1 MTASLADY
9 VSVRP
14 RFARSANLER
24 DSGRSEP
31 FDGYIVTGR
40 ALDVIERITAAA
52 LTGRSGGA
60 WSLTGPYGS
69 GKSSLA
75 LLLDAAFGPN
85 KKVRNV
91 ALGLIAAASPEAAE
105 AVRKTH
111 DHHRSRGAGFQRGLV
126 TANREPIAHTL
137 LRALHA
143 AVVGTYGRIPS
154 TREFPAA
161 GLLKATLRNVEA
173 PDSWRNG
180 AASSAVIQIA
190 RCLAERAPLLL
201 VVDEFGK
208 SLEAIR
214 DGGEADPY
222 VLQQLAEA
230 GQGAGLP
237 IFIITLQHLSFEDYL
252 VGAEASKRREWAKVQ
267 GRFEDVAYMESGRQ
281 TRALIGS
288 VFDIRDK
295 TLQDRIQRRAR
306 TSSGRLRKLGIADG
320 TDAEVLA
327 SCYPLHPLVALVLP
341 ELCSRYGQHERT
353 LFSFLAGADPSSAA
367 SFLAA
372 KNLPSRGSLP
382 SVSLDRV
389 YDYFVAGGATSSLVL
404 AQSSRWAE
412 IATRLR
418 DVHGMSQRE
427 TRLAK
432 TIALLNLVSTS
443 GTIRASREVLSLA
456 EPNAGRTLAAL
467 ESRGVITYRAFAD
480 EYRIWQGTDI
490 DIRRLLDA
498 AHERLEQKSLF
509 EVLSGMEE
517 PAPVVAARH
526 SAERHVLRV
535 FSRRYAESGESVE
548 GLDPFSPYD
557 GEVLLVVGSKAP
569 SLPTPGLGAKPV
581 IAAVPESVEE
591 LERAAR
597 EAAAVTAVLADP
609 AVAGD
614 PVARGELGERLAQ
627 AQAGFDRAFGV
638 AFRPDACGWTMRV
651 EESIEQELVANRGSG
666 PLSEAA
672 DLAYW
677 STPVVRNEM
686 LNRTELTSQGA
697 KARRMLLAAIIERS
711 AEPDLGFEGYG
722 PEVAM
727 YRAFLKGTGLHRST
741 RGQEELDFREPTDTF
756 LKPAWKVVRREF
768 RRARAGRLNLGEVY
782 GTLLSPPIGMKAGV
796 IPVLLTTA
804 LLAYRDEIAIYEHGT
819 FKPVLSADLSE
830 RMVRNP
836 GHFEIKHFANT
847 TGARGQVVAALTK
860 RLSVGSAVRRYR
872 VANVVAVVGHL
883 VSVVRRLDRFT
894 LKTRHLSDASLAA
907 RDVLVAAVE
916 PDELLFRALPAALGF
931 PPVRA
936 GAQHYRDANAYARS
950 VAQVLA
956 ELRDRADGLL
966 ADLLD
971 LLLKTSAETTRLAV
985 SGQAAAL
992 DGQVLDPQVR
1002 SFVLTLAND
1011 AAETDHDWVRAIAT
1025 VVAKKAPS
1033 EWADEDVVS
1042 FRRELEPRVKA
1053 FQRLVALH
1061 TENRADG
1068 GGGFNALR
1076 VTLTRSD
1083 GSEHVR
1089 LVGVDENERPEAD
1102 RALDVAL
1109 EHLSE
1114 ITGSSH
1120 RAHKVLLALLGERLL
1135 PERADHDD
1143 VTPRV
1148 HRRITSG

>member
-1 MTASLADY
+1 MGTLSDY
-9 VSVRP
+9 ISVRP

-40 ALDVIERITAAA
+40 ALDVIERITGAA
-52 LTGRSGGA
+52 LSGRSGGA

-75 LLLDAAFGPN
+75 LLLDAAFGPH

-91 ALGLIAAASPEAAE
+91 ALDLIAAASPEAAE

-111 DHHRSRGAGFQRGLV
+111 DHHGTRDAGFQRGLV

-143 AVVGTYGRIPS
+143 AVVGTYARIPPG
-154 TREFPAA
+154 REFPAA
-161 GLLKATLRNVEA
+161 GLLKETLRNMEA

-201 VVDEFGK
+201 LVDEFGK
-208 SLEAIR
+208 TLEAIR

-237 IFIITLQHLSFEDYL
+237 IFIVTLQHLSFEDYL
-252 VGAEASKRREWAKVQ
+252 IGAEASKRREWAKVQ
-267 GRFEDVAYMESGRQ
+267 GRFEDVAYVESARQ

-288 VFDIRDK
+288 VFDIRDEA
-295 TLQDRIQRRAR
+295 LRMRIRNRAR
-306 TSSGRLRKLGIADG
+306 NDSGTLRKLGIADG

-353 LFSFLAGADPSSAA
+353 LFSFLAGADPSSATT
-367 SFLAA
+367 FLAQRDYRA
-372 KNLPSRGSLP
+372 SGRLP
-382 SVSLDRV
+382 SVSLDAV
-389 YDYFVAGGATSSLVL
+389 YDYFVAGGAASSLAL
-404 AQSSRWAE
+404 SQSSRWTE

-418 DVHGMSQRE
+418 DVHGLSKRQ

-432 TIALLNLVSTS
+432 AIALLNLVSTS
-443 GTIRASREVLSLA
+443 GTIRASREVLALA
-456 EPNAGRTLAAL
+456 EPNARDAVAEL
-467 ESRGVITYRAFAD
+467 EARGVVTYRAFAD

-490 DIRRLLDA
+490 DIRRLLDE
-498 AHERLEQKSLF
+498 AHERLQRNSLF
-509 EVLSGMEE
+509 EILSSME
-517 PAPVVAARH
+517 PPPPVVAAKH
-526 SAERHVLRV
+526 SAEHNVLRV
-535 FSRRYAESGESVE
+535 FSRRYTEGGRSVE

-569 SLPTPGLGAKPV
+569 TLPAPGLGAKPV
-581 IAAVPESVEE
+581 IAALPESVEE

-627 AQAGFDRAFGV
+627 ARAEFDRAFGL
-638 AFRPDACGWTMRV
+638 AFRPNACRWTMRV
-651 EESIEQELVANRGSG
+651 EESIEQELTANRGSAA
-666 PLSEAA
+666 LSEAA

-677 STPVVRNEM
+677 STPGVRNEM

-697 KARRMLLAAIIERS
+697 KARRMLLEAMIERG

-741 RGQEELDFREPTDTF
+741 RGQEERDFREPTDTF

-768 RRARAGRLNLGEVY
+768 RRAWAGRLNLGEVY
-782 GTLLSPPIGMKAGV
+782 ETLLSPPIGMKAGV
-796 IPVLLTTA
+796 IPVFLTAA
-804 LLAYRDEIAIYEHGT
+804 LLAYRDEIGIYEHGT

-847 TGARGQVVAALTK
+847 TGARGEVVAALAK
-860 RLSVGSAVRRYR
+860 HLSVGSGARRYR

-894 LKTRHLSDASLAA
+894 LRTRHLSDGSLAA

-916 PDELLFRALPAALGF
+916 PDELLFKALPAALGF
-931 PPVRA
+931 PPIRA
-936 GAQHYRDANAYARS
+936 GAQRYRGANAYARS
-950 VAQVLA
+950 VAKVLA
-956 ELRDRADGLL
+956 ELRDRADRLL
-966 ADLLD
+966 AELLD
-971 LLLKTSAETTRLAV
+971 LLLETSAETTRLAV

-992 DGQVLDPQVR
+992 EGRVLDPDVR
-1002 SFVLTLAND
+1002 KFVLVLAND
-1011 AAETDHDWVRAIAT
+1011 AAETDHDWIRAIAT

-1033 EWADEDVVS
+1033 EWIDEDVVS

-1061 TENRADG
+1061 AENRADG
-1068 GGGFNALR
+1068 GGRFDALR
-1076 VTLTRSD
+1076 VTLTKSD

-1089 LVGVDENERPEAD
+1089 LVGVDENERAEAD

-1109 EHLSE
+1109 EDLAE
-1114 ITGSSH
+1114 ITGSPH

-1135 PERADHDD
+1135 PETAERDD
-1143 VTPRV
+1143 ETPRI
-1148 HRRITSG
+1148 HRRIANG

>member
-1 MTASLADY
+1 MATLAEY

-40 ALDVIERITAAA
+40 ALDVIERITRAA
-52 LTGRSGGA
+52 LAGRSGGA

-91 ALGLIAAASPEAAE
+91 ALDLIAAAAPGAAE

-111 DHHRSRGAGFQRGLV
+111 DHHRTRGTGFQRGLV

-143 AVVGTYGRIPS
+143 AVVGTFGRIPS

-161 GLLKATLRNVEA
+161 GRLREA
-173 PDSWRNG
+173 LRDAEASDSSRNG
-180 AASSAVIQIA
+180 AASSAVVEIA
-190 RCLAERAPLLL
+190 CCLAKRAPLLL

-208 SLEAIR
+208 TLEAIR

-237 IFIITLQHLSFEDYL
+237 IFIVTLQHLSFEDYL

-267 GRFEDVAYMESGRQ
+267 GRFEDVAYVESGRQ

-288 VFDIRDK
+288 VFDIRDDA
-295 TLQDRIQRRAR
+295 LRERIQRRAQ
-306 TSSGRLRKLGIADG
+306 TYSGRLRDLGIADG
-320 TDAEVLA
+320 TDADVLA

-367 SFLAA
+367 TFLAERKFPA
-372 KNLPSRGSLP
+372 RGALP
-382 SVSLDRV
+382 SVSLASV
-389 YDYFVAGGATSSLVL
+389 YDYFVAGGAASSVALS
-404 AQSSRWAE
+404 QSSRWTE

-418 DVHGMSQRE
+418 DVHGLSRQQ

-443 GTIRASREVLSLA
+443 GTIRASREVLALA
-456 EPNAGRTLAAL
+456 EPNAGDAL
-467 ESRGVITYRAFAD
+467 GELEARGVITYRAFAD

-490 DIRRLLDA
+490 DIRRLLDE
-498 AHERLEQKSLF
+498 AHERLLQNSRF
-509 EVLSGMEE
+509 EILSGMEA

-526 SAERHVLRV
+526 SAEHHVLRV
-535 FSRRYAESGESVE
+535 FSRRYFQGEESGG

-557 GEVLLVVGSKAP
+557 GEVLLVIGSKAP
-569 SLPTPGLGAKPV
+569 RLPAPGLGAKPV

-591 LERAAR
+591 LDRAAR
-597 EAAAVTAVLADP
+597 EVAAAAAVLDDP

-627 AQAGFDRAFGV
+627 ARAEFERTFDV
-638 AFRPDACGWTMRV
+638 AFRTDACRWTMCV
-651 EESIEQELVANRGSG
+651 EESVEQDLQPGRGSA

-677 STPVVRNEM
+677 SSPVVRNEM

-697 KARRMLLAAIIERS
+697 KARRMLLEAMIERG
-711 AEPDLGFEGYG
+711 AEADLGLEGFG

-727 YRAFLKGTGLHRST
+727 YRAFLKGTGLHRT
-741 RGQEELDFREPTDTF
+741 ARGQEGLDFREPTDAF
-756 LKPAWKVVRREF
+756 LRPAWKSVRREF
-768 RRARAGRLNLGEVY
+768 KRARAGRLNLREVY
-782 GTLLSPPIGMKAGV
+782 RTLLSPPIGMKESV
-796 IPVLLTTA
+796 IPVFLTAA

-836 GHFEIKHFANT
+836 GHFEIKHFANM
-847 TGARGQVVAALTK
+847 TGGRAEVVAALAE
-860 RLSVGSAVRRYR
+860 RLGVGSGSRRYR
-872 VANVVAVVGHL
+872 VANVIAVVGHL
-883 VSVVRRLDRFT
+883 VSMARRLDRFT
-894 LKTRHLSDASLAA
+894 LRTGGLGDDALAV
-907 RDVLVAAVE
+907 RDALVHAVE
-916 PDELLFRALPAALGF
+916 PDDLLFAGLPKALGF
-931 PPVRA
+931 PQVQPGGRRYEHA
-936 GAQHYRDANAYARS
+936 GALAHRTAEAA
-950 VAQVLA
+950 A
-956 ELRDRADGLL
+956 ELRDRSDRLL
-966 ADLLD
+966 ADLHD
-971 LLLKTSAETTRLAV
+971 FLLETSAETSGRAI

-992 DGQVLDPQVR
+992 DGQVLDPEVR
-1002 SFVLTLAND
+1002 AFVLTLAN
-1011 AAETDHDWVRAIAT
+1011 APAERERERERESRNGTT
-1025 VVAKKAPS
+1025 PGSGFGPS
-1033 EWADEDVVS
+1033 PPWW
-1042 FRRELEPRVKA
+1042 RR
-1053 FQRLVALH
+1053 RLHPNGAM
-1061 TENRADG
+1061 
-1068 GGGFNALR
+1068 
-1076 VTLTRSD
+1076 
-1083 GSEHVR
+1083 
-1089 LVGVDENERPEAD
+1089 
-1102 RALDVAL
+1102 
-1109 EHLSE
+1109 
-1114 ITGSSH
+1114 
-1120 RAHKVLLALLGERLL
+1120 
-1135 PERADHDD
+1135 
-1143 VTPRV
+1143 
-1148 HRRITSG
+1148 RI

>member
-1 MTASLADY
+1 MMATLADY

-40 ALDVIERITAAA
+40 ALDVIERITGAA
-52 LTGRSGGA
+52 LGGRSGGA

-91 ALGLIAAASPEAAE
+91 ALDLIAAASPEAAE
-105 AVRKTH
+105 AVRRAH
-111 DHHRSRGAGFQRGLV
+111 DHHRTRGAGFQRGLV
-126 TANREPIAHTL
+126 TANREPIAYTL

-161 GLLKATLRNVEA
+161 GLLKEALRNVEA

-180 AASSAVIQIA
+180 TASSAVVEIA
-190 RCLAERAPLLL
+190 RSLAEQAPLLL

-208 SLEAIR
+208 TLEAIR
-214 DGGEADPY
+214 DGNEADPY

-237 IFIITLQHLSFEDYL
+237 IFIVTLQHLSFEDYL
-252 VGAEASKRREWAKVQ
+252 VGADASKRREWGKVQ
-267 GRFEDVAYMESGRQ
+267 GRFEDVAYVESGRQ

-295 TLQDRIQRRAR
+295 ALRTRIRNRAR
-306 TSSGRLRKLGIADG
+306 TYSGKLRKLGIADG

-353 LFSFLAGADPSSAA
+353 LFSFLAGPDPSSAA
-367 SFLAA
+367 AFLTA
-372 KNLPSRGSLP
+372 KSLSSGGSLP
-382 SVSLDRV
+382 SVSLDHV
-389 YDYFVAGGATSSLVL
+389 YDYFVAGGATSSLAL
-404 AQSSRWAE
+404 AQSSRWTE

-418 DVHGMSQRE
+418 DIHGLSKRQ

-443 GTIRASREVLSLA
+443 GTIRASREVLSLLEPHAGDAIA
-456 EPNAGRTLAAL
+456 EL
-467 ESRGVITYRAFAD
+467 EARGVVTYRAFAD

-490 DIRRLLDA
+490 DIRRLLDE
-498 AHERLEQKSLF
+498 AHERMQQNSLF
-509 EVLSGMEE
+509 EILCGTEA

-526 SAERHVLRV
+526 SAEHHVLRV
-535 FSRRYAESGESVE
+535 FSRRYAESGECVASL
-548 GLDPFSPYD
+548 GPHSPYD
-557 GEVLLVVGSKAP
+557 GEVLLMVGSESP
-569 SLPTPGLGAKPV
+569 SLPAAGPGAKPV
-581 IAAVPESVEE
+581 IAAIPESVEG
-591 LERAAR
+591 LDRAAR
-597 EAAAVTAVLADP
+597 EVAAVTAVLDEP

-627 AQAGFDRAFGV
+627 ARAEFDRAFGIT
-638 AFRPDACGWTMRV
+638 FRPGACRWTMRV
-651 EESIEQELVANRGSG
+651 EESVSQRLNASRGSA

-672 DLAYW
+672 DLAYP

-686 LNRTELTSQGA
+686 LNRAELTSQGA
-697 KARRMLLAAIIERS
+697 KARRMLLQAMIERWT
-711 AEPDLGFEGYG
+711 EPDLGFEGYG

-727 YRAFLKGTGLHRST
+727 YRAFVEGTGLHGAVAEDGT
-741 RGQEELDFREPTDTF
+741 LDFRTPTDRS

-768 RRARAGRLNLGEVY
+768 RRARMGRLNLHDLFGA
-782 GTLLSPPIGMKAGV
+782 LQSPPIGMKEGV
-796 IPVLLTTA
+796 VPVFLTAA
-804 LLAYRDEIAIYEHGT
+804 LLAYRDEVAIYEHGT

-847 TGARGQVVAALTK
+847 TGARRQVVAALAK
-860 RLSVGSAVRRYR
+860 RLDVGGGSSRYR

-883 VSVVRRLDRFT
+883 VSVARRMDRFT
-894 LKTRHLSDASLAA
+894 LRTRELSADALAA
-907 RDVLVAAVE
+907 RGALVAAVE
-916 PDELLFRALPAALGF
+916 PDELVFEALPAALGF
-931 PPVRA
+931 PAVGV
-936 GAQHYRDANAYARS
+936 GARSYGDAHAYAAA
-950 VAQVLA
+950 VAKALA
-956 ELRDRADGLL
+956 ELQNRANRLL
-966 ADLLD
+966 AELLD
-971 LLLKTSAETTRLAV
+971 LLLETSAETTRLAV
-985 SGQAAAL
+985 SGHAASL
-992 DGQVLDPQVR
+992 EGQVLDPEVR

-1011 AAETDHDWVRAIAT
+1011 AAETDHDWIRAIAT

-1042 FRRELEPRVKA
+1042 FRRELQPRVKA

-1061 TENRADG
+1061 ADNRADG
-1068 GGGFNALR
+1068 GGGFDALR

-1089 LVGVDENERPEAD
+1089 LVGVDATERPEAD

-1114 ITGSSH
+1114 ITGSPH

-1135 PERADHDD
+1135 SERTERDD
-1143 VTPRV
+1143 VTPRI
-1148 HRRITSG
+1148 HRRVASG

>member
-1 MTASLADY
+1 MATLADY

-40 ALDVIERITAAA
+40 ALDVIDRITGAA
-52 LTGRSGGA
+52 LSGRSGGA

-91 ALGLIAAASPEAAE
+91 ALDLIAAASRDVAE

-111 DHHRSRGAGFQRGLV
+111 RNRTRGAGFQRGLV

-161 GLLKATLRNVEA
+161 GLLKETLRSVEA
-173 PDSWRNG
+173 ADAWQSG
-180 AASSAVIQIA
+180 AASSAVVEIA
-190 RCLAERAPLLL
+190 RCLAKRAPLLL

-208 SLEAIR
+208 TLEAIR

-237 IFIITLQHLSFEDYL
+237 IFIVTLQHLSFEDYL

-267 GRFEDVAYMESGRQ
+267 GRFEDVAYVESGRQ

-288 VFDIRDK
+288 VFDTRDDA
-295 TLQDRIQRRAR
+295 LRDRIQRRAR
-306 TSSGRLRKLGIADG
+306 TYSGSLRKLGIADG

-372 KNLPSRGSLP
+372 RNLPARGSLP
-382 SVSLDRV
+382 SVSLDAV
-389 YDYFVAGGATSSLVL
+389 YDYFVAGGATSSVALS
-404 AQSSRWAE
+404 QSSRWTE

-418 DVHGMSQRE
+418 DVHGLSKRQ

-443 GTIRASREVLSLA
+443 GTIRASREVLALA
-456 EPNAGRTLAAL
+456 EPNAGRELAEL
-467 ESRGVITYRAFAD
+467 ESRGIVTYRAFAD

-498 AHERLEQKSLF
+498 AHERIQQHSLF
-509 EVLSGMEE
+509 EVLSGMEA
-517 PAPVVAARH
+517 PSPVVAARH
-526 SAERHVLRV
+526 SAEHHVLRV
-535 FSRRYAESGESVE
+535 FSRRYTEGGESVE

-569 SLPTPGLGAKPV
+569 GLPAPGLGAKPV

-597 EAAAVTAVLADP
+597 EAAAVAAVLADP

-627 AQAGFDRAFGV
+627 ARAEFDRAFGV
-638 AFRPDACGWTMRV
+638 AFRPDACRWTMRV
-651 EESIEQELVANRGSG
+651 EESIEQELTANRGST

-672 DLAYW
+672 DLTYW

-697 KARRMLLAAIIERS
+697 KARRMLLEAMIERG

-727 YRAFLKGTGLHRST
+727 YRAFLKGTGLHRSAP
-741 RGQEELDFREPTDTF
+741 GQQSWT
-756 LKPAWKVVRREF
+756 
-768 RRARAGRLNLGEVY
+768 
-782 GTLLSPPIGMKAGV
+782 
-796 IPVLLTTA
+796 
-804 LLAYRDEIAIYEHGT
+804 
-819 FKPVLSADLSE
+819 
-830 RMVRNP
+830 
-836 GHFEIKHFANT
+836 
-847 TGARGQVVAALTK
+847 
-860 RLSVGSAVRRYR
+860 SVSQ
-872 VANVVAVVGHL
+872 
-883 VSVVRRLDRFT
+883 
-894 LKTRHLSDASLAA
+894 
-907 RDVLVAAVE
+907 E
-916 PDELLFRALPAALGF
+916 M
-931 PPVRA
+931 
-936 GAQHYRDANAYARS
+936 RS
-950 VAQVLA
+950 
-956 ELRDRADGLL
+956 
-966 ADLLD
+966 
-971 LLLKTSAETTRLAV
+971 
-985 SGQAAAL
+985 
-992 DGQVLDPQVR
+992 
-1002 SFVLTLAND
+1002 
-1011 AAETDHDWVRAIAT
+1011 
-1025 VVAKKAPS
+1025 
-1033 EWADEDVVS
+1033 
-1042 FRRELEPRVKA
+1042 
-1053 FQRLVALH
+1053 
-1061 TENRADG
+1061 
-1068 GGGFNALR
+1068 
-1076 VTLTRSD
+1076 
-1083 GSEHVR
+1083 
-1089 LVGVDENERPEAD
+1089 
-1102 RALDVAL
+1102 
-1109 EHLSE
+1109 
-1114 ITGSSH
+1114 
-1120 RAHKVLLALLGERLL
+1120 
-1135 PERADHDD
+1135 
-1143 VTPRV
+1143 
-1148 HRRITSG
+1148 

>member
-1 MTASLADY
+1 MTVTLADY

-40 ALDVIERITAAA
+40 AVDVIERITGAA
-52 LTGRSGGA
+52 LSGRSGGA

-91 ALGLIAAASPEAAE
+91 ALDLIAAASPEAAE

-111 DHHRSRGAGFQRGLV
+111 DHHRTRVTGFQRALV

-143 AVVGTYGRIPS
+143 VVFGTSGRIPS
-154 TREFPAA
+154 SREFPAA
-161 GLLKATLRNVEA
+161 NLSKTAVRNLDA
-173 PDSWRNG
+173 PDRRRNG
-180 AASSAVIQIA
+180 LPSSAVVEMA
-190 RCLAERAPLLL
+190 RCLTERTPLLL

-208 SLEAIR
+208 TLEAIR

-237 IFIITLQHLSFEDYL
+237 IFIVTLQHLSFDDYL
-252 VGAEASKRREWAKVQ
+252 VGAEASIRREWAKVQ
-267 GRFEDVAYMESGRQ
+267 GRFEDVAYVESGRQ

-295 TLQDRIQRRAR
+295 ALQKRIRRRAE
-306 TSSGRLRKLGIADG
+306 TYSGSLRELGIADG

-372 KNLPSRGSLP
+372 RKFPARGPLP
-382 SVSLDRV
+382 SVSLAAV
-389 YDYFVAGGATSSLVL
+389 YDYFVAGGATSSLAL
-404 AQSSRWAE
+404 AQSSRWTE

-418 DVHGMSQRE
+418 DIHGLSRQQ

-456 EPNAGRTLAAL
+456 EPNTENALAEL
-467 ESRGVITYRAFAD
+467 EARGVITYRAFAD

-498 AHERLEQKSLF
+498 AHERMQQNSLF
-509 EVLSGMEE
+509 EILSGME
-517 PAPVVAARH
+517 PPPPVVAARH
-526 SAERHVLRV
+526 SAEHHVLRV
-535 FSRRYAESGESVE
+535 FSRRYAEGGESLK

-557 GEVLLVVGSKAP
+557 GEVLLMVGAEAP
-569 SLPTPGLGAKPV
+569 SLPVHHPDAKPV
-581 IAAVPESVEE
+581 IAAIPKSVEE
-591 LERAAR
+591 LDRAAR
-597 EAAAVTAVLADP
+597 EVAAVTAVLDDP
-609 AVAGD
+609 AVAAD

-627 AQAGFDRAFGV
+627 ARAAFERV
-638 AFRPDACGWTMRV
+638 FSDAFRTDACRWTMRV
-651 EESIEQELVANRGSG
+651 EESVEHQLTPGRGSS

-672 DLAYW
+672 DHAYTC
-677 STPVVRNEM
+677 TPVVRNEM

-697 KARRMLLAAIIERS
+697 KARRMLLEAMIERGP
-711 AEPDLGFEGYG
+711 EPDLGFEGYG

-727 YRAFLKGTGLHRST
+727 YRAFLAATRLHRT
-741 RGQEELDFREPTDTF
+741 APQGGGMVFHEPRDKS
-756 LKPAWKVVRREF
+756 LKPAWKVVKREF
-768 RRARAGRLNLGEVY
+768 RHAKTERRNLRDIY
-782 GTLLSPPIGMKAGV
+782 AALLSPPIGMKAGV
-796 IPVLLTTA
+796 VPVFLTAVLLA
-804 LLAYRDEIAIYEHGT
+804 HRDEIAIYEHGT
-819 FKPVLSADLSE
+819 FKAVLSPDLSE

-836 GHFEIKHFANT
+836 GHFEIKHFANAG
-847 TGARGQVVAALTK
+847 GARGEVVAALAE
-860 RLSVGSAVRRYR
+860 RLGVGGGSHRHR

-883 VSVVRRLDRFT
+883 VSMARRMDRFT
-894 LKTRHLSDASLAA
+894 LRTRELGEAALAA
-907 RDVLVAAVE
+907 RNALVEAVE
-916 PDELLFRALPAALGF
+916 PDQFLFEALPVALGF
-931 PPVRA
+931 HPVRA
-936 GAQHYRDANAYARS
+936 RARNYEDADAYARKG
-950 VAQVLA
+950 AA
-956 ELRDRADGLL
+956 AFEELRDRPDKLL
-966 ADLLD
+966 SELLE
-971 LLLKTSAETTRLAV
+971 LLLETSTETSRLAV
-985 SGQAAAL
+985 SGQAASL
-992 DGQVLDPQVR
+992 GGQVFDPDVR
-1002 SFVLTLAND
+1002 AFVLTLAND
-1011 AAETDHDWVRAIAT
+1011 AAETDRDWIRAIAT

-1033 EWADEDVVS
+1033 EWDDEDVLR
-1042 FRRELEPRVKA
+1042 FRQELPPRVAA
-1053 FQRLVALH
+1053 FRRLVALH
-1061 TENRADG
+1061 AEHRAEG
-1068 GGGFNALR
+1068 GGAFEALR
-1076 VTLTRSD
+1076 VTITRAD
-1083 GSEHVR
+1083 GSEHIR
-1089 LVGVDENERPEAD
+1089 LVGIDEGERAEAE
-1102 RALDVAL
+1102 RALDAAL
-1109 EHLSE
+1109 VDLSQ
-1114 ITGSSH
+1114 IAGSGH

-1135 PERADHDD
+1135 PDEAEEADSWPPIQRRAA
-1143 VTPRV
+1143 
-1148 HRRITSG
+1148 SA